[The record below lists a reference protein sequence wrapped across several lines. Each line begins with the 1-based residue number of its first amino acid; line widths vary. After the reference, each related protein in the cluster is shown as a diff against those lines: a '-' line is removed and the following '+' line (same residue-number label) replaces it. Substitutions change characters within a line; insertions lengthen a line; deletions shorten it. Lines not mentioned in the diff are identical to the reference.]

1 MPEAVLRALDGHD
14 LPGHVGLTFPLL
26 TVDASGWPH
35 VALLSAGEV
44 LAVGE
49 SELRLALWPGSET
62 TANLTRDGR
71 GTLMVIAGATAFYL
85 ELEARPASP
94 GDRLALF
101 TARVRRVLADEVAY
115 ARITTGI
122 SFDLPDPASVLG
134 RWRDTIGALRG
145 LG

>member
-71 GTLMVIAGATAFYL
+71 GTLMVIAGAAAFYL
-85 ELEARPASP
+85 ELEARPAP
-94 GDRLALF
+94 PADRLALV
-101 TARVRRVLADEVAY
+101 TARVPPVPADQGAPP
-115 ARITTGI
+115 R
-122 SFDLPDPASVLG
+122 LPPG
-134 RWRDTIGALRG
+134 LRFAPPPPP
-145 LG
+145 